1 MSIWEDAVSTGLSDG
16 PDACDTGPGDDAL
29 LANGGA
35 LLRLSPDDNV
45 LIATRTLLAG
55 SAIDIDGT
63 PLMLVTEIGLGHK
76 IAATAIGE
84 GEKVI
89 KCRVPIGSA
98 TEPIHPGQHIH
109 LHNMKSDY
117 LPTYDRGG
125 VA

>member
-1 MSIWEDAVSTGLSDG
+1 MSASEDVVSTGPSG
-16 PDACDTGPGDDAL
+16 RPDACDTGPGDDAL
-29 LANGGA
+29 AAKGDA

-45 LIATRTLLAG
+45 LIATRTLAAG

-63 PLMLVTEIGLGHK
+63 SLILANEIGLGHK
-76 IAATAIGE
+76 IAARAIGE